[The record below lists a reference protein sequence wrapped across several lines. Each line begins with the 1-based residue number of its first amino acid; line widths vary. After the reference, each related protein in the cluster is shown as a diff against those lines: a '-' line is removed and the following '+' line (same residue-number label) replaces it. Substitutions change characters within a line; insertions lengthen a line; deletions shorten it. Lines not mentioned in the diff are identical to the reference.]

1 MLLNLDKYHYIYIY
15 VIFPLNNQRVI
26 SGSRRRSSRITWW
39 IAGWDAQSE
48 WPGDGACSVEPSIYG
63 RQKNSKICCSSSS
76 YGSLEYPNFQTNT
89 NFSEL
94 KAMTWDYIFLPMT
107 AMTVKNRAFA
117 TDWREF
123 EQGMKECSVR
133 VSSISGTS
141 VHSVGLKKNS
151 TRSHGF

>member
-1 MLLNLDKYHYIYIY
+1 
-15 VIFPLNNQRVI
+15 
-26 SGSRRRSSRITWW
+26 
-39 IAGWDAQSE
+39 
-48 WPGDGACSVEPSIYG
+48 
-63 RQKNSKICCSSSS
+63 
-76 YGSLEYPNFQTNT
+76 
-89 NFSEL
+89 
-94 KAMTWDYIFLPMT
+94 MTWDYIFLPMT

-141 VHSVGLKKNS
+141 VHSVGLKENS

>member
-1 MLLNLDKYHYIYIY
+1 
-15 VIFPLNNQRVI
+15 
-26 SGSRRRSSRITWW
+26 
-39 IAGWDAQSE
+39 
-48 WPGDGACSVEPSIYG
+48 
-63 RQKNSKICCSSSS
+63 
-76 YGSLEYPNFQTNT
+76 
-89 NFSEL
+89 
-94 KAMTWDYIFLPMT
+94 MTWDYIFLPMT